1 MVRNVAIGDCGLDT
15 RAGKAGK
22 CMGGGS
28 VSFLCSLIER
38 SFGDSQNDVPV
49 KEPWVCSKSGGS
61 LNNIQ
66 VGFS

>member
-1 MVRNVAIGDCGLDT
+1 MVRTVTIGDCGLDT

-28 VSFLCSLIER
+28 VSCLGCLIGR
-38 SFGDSQNDVPV
+38 SFGDNQNDIPM
-49 KEPWVCSKSGGS
+49 KELWICSKSGGS